1 MSAAALTGAR
11 LLDPTVPGGALIG
24 RLDPRTRV
32 GAATLY
38 AVAAVAAQGLA
49 AQGLA
54 LALAVVLALLARAP
68 LLPTLR
74 RLLAL
79 EGFMVLALATLPF
92 TVPGA
97 PVATVLGWT
106 ASAEGLVRALSILLV
121 ANGVMLATQALLGSL
136 EVVEL
141 GHALARLGAPRRLV
155 TLLLFTVRYVE
166 VLGQEY
172 GRLRLAM
179 RARAFR
185 PRTGWHTWR
194 AYGWLVGMLL
204 VMSLERS
211 ERIHAAMRLRG
222 FSGHYPVLDHGR
234 AGRLD
239 WGFGAAHAVSM
250 VAVLAMGMV

>member
-1 MSAAALTGAR
+1 MSATLAGTAR
-11 LLDPTVPGGALIG
+11 LLDPVAPGGALIG
-24 RLDPRTRV
+24 RLDARTRV
-32 GAATLY
+32 IAAGLY

-54 LALAVVLALLARAP
+54 LALAAVLAVAARLP
-68 LLPTLR
+68 LGPTLR

-92 TVPGA
+92 TVPGI
-97 PVATVLGWT
+97 PVATVLGWE
-106 ASAEGLVRALSILLV
+106 ASAEGLSRALSIVLV

-136 EVVEL
+136 EVAVL

-155 TLLLFTVRYVE
+155 TLLLFTVRYIE
-166 VLGQEY
+166 VLAQEY
-172 GRLRLAM
+172 HRLRLAM

-194 AYGWLVGMLL
+194 AFGWLVGMLL

-222 FSGHYPVLDHGR
+222 FTGCYPVLDHGH

-239 WGFGAAHAVSM
+239 WGFGAAHAAALVS
-250 VAVLAMGMV
+250 VLAVGMV